1 MKVGM
6 EFYIPYKYLL
16 ANVTPV
22 ADSLTVHAFAGY
34 FSRFFLITVKKARV
48 NSNEVYNGKCRLIV
62 QNRNF
67 MKESNVKEC
76 FLELSCKK
84 ICEEYD
90 LIPVCTLFDVNRGVL
105 LLGRH

>member
-6 EFYIPYKYLL
+6 EFYISYKYLL

-22 ADSLTVHAFAGY
+22 AEGLTVDAFAGY
-34 FSRFFLITVKKARV
+34 LCQKFLITVKKARV
-48 NSNEVYNGKCRLIV
+48 NSNEVYNGKCKLIV

-76 FLELSCKK
+76 
-84 ICEEYD
+84 
-90 LIPVCTLFDVNRGVL
+90 L
-105 LLGRH
+105 L